1 MPKLAPISF
10 LKAAAAALAAS
21 GLAAAQ
27 AVEVETLI
35 EFTPGV
41 FLENLAQVPDGS
53 TVFTSYFDKRLIGL
67 SADDKAWTVA
77 DLPYHPVGVAAY
89 GDGFIVTAHGAPF
102 TDFPGFTETN
112 RVLVLD
118 ALGAVTKDIPAP
130 EARFLNGVEP
140 LGDGRYAIADS
151 IAGTVWTFRPED
163 DALKPFIEHE
173 LLTPDPAAPSF
184 RPGANGVKLQG
195 GKLYVSNSSRGA
207 IYTFDAAANKPAK
220 TLKTFTSPGPID
232 DFAFAADGSI
242 FAATHGDALLK
253 ISADGAAAPVIAQGC
268 DGCTSVAIRPDGSL
282 IVLTTGGLLEGRGAP
297 ARVLRVRPAAY

>member
-1 MPKLAPISF
+1 MIPIALKKARLAF
-10 LKAAAAALAAS
+10 TALAFGA
-21 GLAAAQ
+21 GPAVAA
-27 AVEVETLI
+27 EVETLV

-41 FLENLAQVPDGS
+41 FLENLVQVADGS
-53 TVFTSYFDKRLIGL
+53 TIFTSYFDKRLIGL

-77 DLPYHPVGVAAY
+77 ELPYHPVGVAAS
-89 GDGFIVTAHGAPF
+89 GDGFIVTAHATPF
-102 TDFPGFTETN
+102 SDFPAFTETN

-118 ALGAVTKDIPAP
+118 SLGAVTKDVPAP

-151 IAGTVWTFRPED
+151 IAGAVWTFRPED
-163 DALKPFIEHE
+163 DALKPFIAHD

-195 GKLYVSNSSRGA
+195 GKLFVSNSSRGA
-207 IYTFDAAANKPAK
+207 IYTFDAASRKPAK
-220 TLKTFTSPGPID
+220 SLKTFTSPGPVD

-253 ISADGAAAPVIAQGC
+253 ISADGVVAPVLTEGC
-268 DGCTSVAIRPDGSL
+268 DACTSVAIRPDGSV
-282 IVLTTGGLLEGRGAP
+282 IVLTTGGLLEGKGAP
-297 ARVLRVRPAAY
+297 ARVLRVRPAAE